1 MSEKSPKQLLQEKRD
16 FWKQHV
22 LSCQES
28 DLTPAEYCCQHNLKK
43 SRFYYWRR
51 RINSRPVPVALVQLP
66 VQDSG
71 LRLVVNNRYQVEIDE
86 RFSAGTLQQLLQV
99 LENR

>member
-1 MSEKSPKQLLQEKRD
+1 MSEKSPKQLLQEKRN

-28 DLTPAEYCCQHNLKK
+28 ELTPGEYCCQHNLKK

-51 RINSRPVPVALVQLP
+51 RINPEPVPVALVQLSSG
-66 VQDSG
+66 SG
-71 LRLVVNNRYQVEIDE
+71 LRLIVNNCYQVEIDE
-86 RFSAGTLQQLLQV
+86 RFSSSTLQHLLQV
-99 LENR
+99 LEGQ

>member
-16 FWKQHV
+16 FWQQHV

-28 DLTPAEYCCQHNLKK
+28 ELTSGEYCCQHNLKK

-51 RINSRPVPVALVQLP
+51 RIKPVLPVALIQLP

-71 LRLVVNNRYQVEIDE
+71 LRLIINNRYQVEIDE
-86 RFSAGTLQQLLQV
+86 RFSPDTLQHLLQV
-99 LENR
+99 LEGR

>member
-51 RINSRPVPVALVQLP
+51 RINSRPVPVSLIQLP
-66 VQDSG
+66 VHDSG
-71 LRLVVNNRYQVEIDE
+71 LRLIVNNHYQVEIDE
-86 RFSAGTLQQLLQV
+86 RFSPGTLQHLLQV
-99 LENR
+99 LESR